1 MRRFKS
7 IGFRLTASFTVM
19 FAILIAFGVTSLAQL
34 QKFNQESAAIRERWL
49 RSTRYLGDL
58 NNYTSDFR
66 ALEATLLLAPRQESL
81 TDARTLDQA
90 IAQAQA
96 GYEGVAHDP
105 SEVSLYQQFH
115 QLWNDYRNEAAKVFE
130 AALSQKSPEALTMYL
145 ASSRDKFS
153 AASNLLDQL
162 TALNNRR
169 AEQAS
174 EKTATTIAL
183 AWSYSE
189 AGMIF
194 AVLIALGTI
203 AYAVR
208 TVVLPLKKL
217 AQCIRSLAEGETEV
231 EIPGVSQQDELGD
244 LGRAVTIFRSNAID
258 LRVSHRGLASQAS
271 MLEEKLAH
279 ERRLNEQQRNFIA
292 MASHEFR
299 TPLMII
305 DGHAQRLLNSQYP
318 AAFDKIGERA
328 GRIRTAVKRMNAI
341 IDNILRSSKFFDEK
355 PSLYLHKS
363 EFDIRAL
370 LHEVCKMHR
379 EISARAVII
388 EELGAQPVIVWGD
401 RDLLYQAFN
410 NLVANSVKYSSAG
423 GEINV
428 STKLSEER
436 IKVLVKDEGIGIPKS
451 DLPHLFERH
460 YRGGNVAGIVGT
472 GIGLFLVKIVI
483 DLHEGAVAVTSEQ
496 NVGSTFEISLPR
508 HFARDAQPKADSP
521 TEKLTHAVPLRESV
535 SPRRRNS

>member
-19 FAILIAFGVTSLAQL
+19 FAILIAFGVTSLSQL

-66 ALEATLLLAPRQESL
+66 ALEATLLLAPSQESL

-105 SEVSLYQQFH
+105 AEVSLYQQFH
-115 QLWNDYRNEAAKVFE
+115 QLWDDYRNEAAKVFE

-162 TALNNRR
+162 TALNNRQ

-174 EKTATTIAL
+174 EKTAAAIAL

-299 TPLMII
+299 TPLTII

-318 AAFDKIGERA
+318 AAFDKIGARA
-328 GRIRTAVKRMNAI
+328 GRIRAAVKRMNAL
-341 IDNILRSSKFFDEK
+341 IDNILRSSRFFDEK

-363 EFDIRAL
+363 EFDIRTL
-370 LHEVCKMHR
+370 LHDVCKMYR
-379 EISARAVII
+379 EISPRSVII
-388 EELGAQPVIVWGD
+388 EELGAQPIKTWG
-401 RDLLYQAFN
+401 RSRSFI
-410 NLVANSVKYSSAG
+410 SS
-423 GEINV
+423 
-428 STKLSEER
+428 S
-436 IKVLVKDEGIGIPKS
+436 
-451 DLPHLFERH
+451 
-460 YRGGNVAGIVGT
+460 
-472 GIGLFLVKIVI
+472 
-483 DLHEGAVAVTSEQ
+483 
-496 NVGSTFEISLPR
+496 
-508 HFARDAQPKADSP
+508 
-521 TEKLTHAVPLRESV
+521 
-535 SPRRRNS
+535 